1 MLYFKYKD
9 KTHSWVLPVYENTV
23 MQENPDIMKITN
35 PEAEFIG
42 EVTESEYKNQFVN
55 PQQEFD
61 FG

>member
-9 KTHSWVLPVYENTV
+9 RNHSWVLPVYENTV
-23 MQENPDIMKITN
+23 MHQNPDIMKITN
-35 PEAEFIG
+35 PDAEFCG
-42 EVTESEYKNQFVN
+42 EVSEEEYEKQFVN